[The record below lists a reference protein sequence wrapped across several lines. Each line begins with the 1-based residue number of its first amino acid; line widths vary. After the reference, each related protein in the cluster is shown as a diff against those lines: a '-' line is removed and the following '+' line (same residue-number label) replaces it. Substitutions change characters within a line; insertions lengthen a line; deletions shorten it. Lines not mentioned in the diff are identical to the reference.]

1 MSDGSSIRAAVETL
15 AGVGRRMAELCL
27 LALSCVDDQ
36 SDLGP
41 ADLGACH
48 VSCDVRRVPRAAPPW
63 TDGPRR
69 DQSLRPGF
77 LKQAKQAMRTWVD
90 APPLLHGPEQDAA
103 AVRCRC

>member
-1 MSDGSSIRAAVETL
+1 VSDGSSIRAAVETL
-15 AGVGRRMAELCL
+15 ARVGRRMAELYP
-27 LALSCVDDQ
+27 LAFSCVDDQ

-48 VSCDVRRVPRAAPPW
+48 VSCDARRVPRAAPPW

-77 LKQAKQAMRTWVD
+77 LKQAMRTWVD
-90 APPLLHGPEQDAA
+90 APPLLHGPGQDAA